1 MMICESYMFEVSVT
15 MDMRRKNI
23 IRELA
28 VGKIVAHLCQT
39 LIIKELKNSIEHSR
53 VVTTLNIIKH

>member
-39 LIIKELKNSIEHSR
+39 LIIEELKNSIEHSR